1 MPFKN
6 PLSGVVSAVGGVVH
20 NISENGLKMPDRSG
34 LDESSSATA
43 APPTKQSP
51 SLPSVGAPST
61 PSDAGSSALTSVLSS
76 LILKSTAPLVKTID
90 GDISKQVSSVEQAVI
105 FAAVGGAAGAMLY
118 ENNRIAGALAGFA
131 AGLYF
136 GAK

>member
-6 PLSGVVSAVGGVVH
+6 PFSGVVSAVGGVVH

-51 SLPSVGAPST
+51 SLPSVAAPST

>member
-61 PSDAGSSALTSVLSS
+61 PSDAGSLTSVLSS

-90 GDISKQVSSVEQAVI
+90 GDISKQVSSVEQAAI

>member
-1 MPFKN
+1 MPFK
-6 PLSGVVSAVGGVVH
+6 PPFSGVVSAVGGVVH

-61 PSDAGSSALTSVLSS
+61 PSDAGSSVSSVLSS

-90 GDISKQVSSVEQAVI
+90 GDISKQVSPVEQAVI

>member
-6 PLSGVVSAVGGVVH
+6 PFSGVVSAVGGVVH

-34 LDESSSATA
+34 LDESSSVTA

-51 SLPSVGAPST
+51 SLPSVAAPST